1 MNKMRIKRI
10 LIGMV
15 AIILLVGAIKY
26 YNRPNNGIYH
36 VDENVCV
43 IEGECVIL
51 NWDTSEEDV
60 ELALELWRLLK
71 EKEKE

>member
-36 VDENVCV
+36 VDE
-43 IEGECVIL
+43 ECMR
-51 NWDTSEEDV
+51 D
-60 ELALELWRLLK
+60 
-71 EKEKE
+71 